1 MATATE
7 NNEMSQL
14 NEKMGQ
20 LKNDFKEVVSLSRQ
34 LAGEKMT
41 HLKNGAVDKSRA
53 AVECVSDSIEANP
66 LRAAMVAVGVGA
78 LIGFLVSRR

>member
-7 NNEMSQL
+7 NIEMSEL

-41 HLKNGAVDKSRA
+41 SLKNGAVDKSRA
-53 AVECVSDSIEANP
+53 AVECMSDTIEANP
-66 LRAAMVAVGVGA
+66 LRSALVAAGVGA